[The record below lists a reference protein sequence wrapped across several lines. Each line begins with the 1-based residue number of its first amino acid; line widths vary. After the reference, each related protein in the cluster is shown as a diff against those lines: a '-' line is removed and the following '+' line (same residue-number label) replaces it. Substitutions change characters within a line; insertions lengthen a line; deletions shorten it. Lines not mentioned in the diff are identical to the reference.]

1 MSYEESAGLILKD
14 AIKSA
19 IYIDEKARSFYDN
32 ISEIPEYEEE
42 LSVNLYNNFKK
53 SGISLEVYKFSKGDE
68 QKKEKLDFFTENRD
82 FVILDWKLDGDD
94 GEEES
99 LKILSE
105 IVLCNHIHFSTIY
118 TSEENLDDVIF
129 NLLSFFSEKDKNYYL
144 EIGELL
150 ELEKFND
157 EIVTIFREVSINRYN
172 NEKLRDLRKKIYQID
187 KSIPQKIQRITGIED
202 LNCAIVKSS
211 IALDKK
217 FQKSE
222 TALPC
227 PTHIDLVN
235 KIIVINNTI
244 ITILTKKDNDA
255 ENLLENFKNHI
266 VNDFDS
272 FNKLLGIEL
281 FNNLYRSS
289 AITSGQSFS
298 FSKDALVYHRKK
310 LKEEG
315 IGYFFNSFMDEVMV
329 EKIAMSLRDR
339 ESLLLNDDLLDDFES
354 KLENPYHDLNSLHKM
369 NVFYN
374 SFYFNKQNKIL
385 NFGDVLLVEKN
396 ENHKTS
402 PKYLICLTPLCDC
415 LRPQDKIKGNFF
427 FAEGTNIKLE
437 EALELGDTAFI
448 SYLTNNI
455 TIKWTEI
462 TLDNLK
468 KSYSPLYIKPIQYK
482 IFENQNTFD
491 KNNQIKVNYL
501 DKSGQSKSETLTYLG
516 TIRNNYAQRI
526 SNHAFSYPIRVGVDF
541 VKK

>member
-1 MSYEESAGLILKD
+1 MSYEERAGLILKD

-32 ISEIPEYEEE
+32 ISENPEYEEE
-42 LSVNLYNNFKK
+42 LSVNLYNNFKQ

-68 QKKEKLDFFTENRD
+68 QITEKLEFITENRD
-82 FVILDWKLDGDD
+82 FVILDWKLDGND

-129 NLLSFFSEKDKNYYL
+129 NLLSFFSKKDNNYYL

-150 ELEKFND
+150 ELEKFNE
-157 EIVTIFREVSINRYN
+157 EIITIFKEVSINRFD
-172 NEKLRDLRKKIYQID
+172 NEKIRDLRKRIYQID
-187 KSIPQKIQRITGIED
+187 KSIPQKIQEITGIED
-202 LNCAIVKSS
+202 LNCAIIKSS

-217 FQKSE
+217 YQKSE
-222 TALPC
+222 RELPC
-227 PTHIDLVN
+227 PTHIDFVN

-244 ITILTKKDNDA
+244 ITILQKKDNNA

-266 VNDFDS
+266 IRDFDS
-272 FNKLLGIEL
+272 FNQLLGIEL

-289 AITSGQSFS
+289 SITSGQSLS
-298 FSKDALVYHRKK
+298 FSKDALVFHRKK

-315 IGYFFNSFMDEVMV
+315 IGYFFNSFMDEVMI
-329 EKIAMSLRDR
+329 EKIAMSLRNR
-339 ESLLLNDDLLDDFES
+339 ESLLLNDELLDDFES
-354 KLENPYHDLNSLHKM
+354 NLENPYQDLNSLHKM

-374 SFYFNKQNKIL
+374 SFYYKKENQFL

-396 ENHKTS
+396 ENHKIS

-437 EALELGDTAFI
+437 DALELGDTAFI
-448 SYLTNNI
+448 SYLPNNI

-482 IFENQNTFD
+482 VLENQNTFD
-491 KNNQIKVNYL
+491 DKSQIKVHYL
-501 DKSGQSKSETLTYLG
+501 DKNGQTKSEKLFYLG

-526 SNHAFSYPIRVGVDF
+526 ANHAFSYPIRVGVDF

>member
-32 ISEIPEYEEE
+32 ISENPEYEEE
-42 LSVNLYNNFKK
+42 LSVNLYNNFKQ

-68 QKKEKLDFFTENRD
+68 QIQEKLDFFIENRD
-82 FVILDWKLDGDD
+82 FVILDWKLDGND

-118 TSEENLDDVIF
+118 TSEENLDEVIF
-129 NLLSFFSEKDKNYYL
+129 NILSFFSEKEINYYSQ
-144 EIGELL
+144 IKELL
-150 ELEKFND
+150 ELEDYSD
-157 EIVTIFREVSINRYN
+157 EIKTIFKEISINRYN
-172 NEKLRDLRKKIYQID
+172 NNALKNLRKRIYQID
-187 KSIPQKIQRITGIED
+187 KNIPQRIQEITGIED
-202 LNCAIVKSS
+202 LNCAFIKSS
-211 IALDKK
+211 IALEERLL
-217 FQKSE
+217 KSE
-222 TALPC
+222 KELPC
-227 PTHIDLVN
+227 PTYIDFVN
-235 KIIVINNTI
+235 KIVVINNTI
-244 ITILTKKDNDA
+244 ITILKKKDNLA
-255 ENLLENFKNHI
+255 EALLENFKNHI

-272 FNKLLGIEL
+272 FNQLLGIEL
-281 FNNLYRSS
+281 YNTLYRSS

-339 ESLLLNDDLLDDFES
+339 QSLLLNDDLLDDFES

-385 NFGDVLLVEKN
+385 NFGDVFLVEKN
-396 ENHKTS
+396 DNHKVS

-427 FAEGTNIKLE
+427 FAEGTNVKLE
-437 EALELGDTAFI
+437 DALGLGDTAFI
-448 SYLTNNI
+448 SYLPNNI

-462 TLDNLK
+462 TLDELK

-491 KNNQIKVNYL
+491 ENNQIKVNYL

-526 SNHAFSYPIRVGVDF
+526 ANHAFSYPIRVGVDF